1 MKENFWQTKDM
12 KKLTSQEW
20 DAICDKCGLCCLHKI
35 IDDDT
40 NELFYTNVACNL
52 LDLETRQCSNY
63 ENRLHLNSSCIQ
75 LTASNIDDFDWL
87 PDSCAYIYLKEHGD
101 LPENHYLKTK
111 SRIFG
116 KKIPVRL
123 IHECDVSC
131 IEDHI
136 IEKYE

>member
-63 ENRLHLNSSCIQ
+63 ENRLHLNSSCIPNRFQ
-75 LTASNIDDFDWL
+75 LFTVQVSLPHSLVALLASPAFLNELSSQLHLLGRDLLHVEESVDAA
-87 PDSCAYIYLKEHGD
+87 SEAVVAY
-101 LPENHYLKTK
+101 
-111 SRIFG
+111 S
-116 KKIPVRL
+116 
-123 IHECDVSC
+123 
-131 IEDHI
+131 
-136 IEKYE
+136 